1 MATRLLVTGATG
13 LLGCTLV
20 PMLEAQGY
28 TVTTHGFHASAQ
40 VQADLCSYAETAAM
54 LSKIQPECII
64 NLVALTNVDT
74 CELDPHR
81 AYLLNVA
88 TVRNLCDWIKQDG
101 NGCHL
106 VHISTDQMYDGAGAP
121 HRESEIA
128 IRNTYAFSKI
138 ASEIAAANTASTI
151 LRTNFFGRSRC
162 AGRVSFSDWINQT
175 LRQGL
180 PMQVFEDVLFSPLSI
195 PTLCKMIELVVQR
208 QPLGVFNLGSRDG
221 MSKADFAYAF
231 AEQLDLST
239 QTVSRVRLSETAAL
253 KAYRPKDMRMD
264 SSRFEQQFDLQLPKL
279 IDEIISI
286 RSQYLESA

>member
-1 MATRLLVTGATG
+1 
-13 LLGCTLV
+13 
-20 PMLEAQGY
+20 MLEAQGY
-28 TVTTHGFHASAQ
+28 TVATHGFHASAQ
-40 VQADLCSYAETAAM
+40 VQADLCSYAETSAM

-74 CELDPHR
+74 CELDPHS
-81 AYLLNVA
+81 AYMLNVA
-88 TVRNLCDWIKQDG
+88 TVRNLCDWIRQEG
-101 NGCHL
+101 NSCHL
-106 VHISTDQMYDGAGAP
+106 VHISTDQMYDGPDAP
-121 HRESEIA
+121 YRESEIV

-138 ASEIAAANTASTI
+138 ASEIAASNTASTI

-162 AGRVSFSDWINQT
+162 AGRVSFSDWIYRT

-195 PTLCKMIELVVQR
+195 PTLCKMIDLVVQR
-208 QPLGVFNLGSRDG
+208 QPLGVFNLGSCDG

-231 AEQLDLST
+231 AEQLDLPT
-239 QTVSRVRLSETAAL
+239 QTMSRVRLGETAAL

-264 SSRFEQQFDLQLPKL
+264 SSRFEQQFGLQLPKL
-279 IDEIISI
+279 IDEIIST